1 MPLKYHS
8 TQYDETTL
16 RHIIIVNII
25 LVRIRV
31 DSVSM
36 IAFLCTSL
44 KQPERRNFRLF
55 LSSVF
60 LVIYI
65 CDRYQKDNHISGG
78 FSLFGGCNIDS
89 LLVFIIGHYLIKN
102 NVGKVHLRI
111 SGPPNGHSFQE
122 AVYQAQSHKLYFSAA

>member
-16 RHIIIVNII
+16 RHIIIVNIT

-44 KQPERRNFRLF
+44 KQPERRNFRLSLF
-55 LSSVF
+55 SVF
-60 LVIYI
+60 LVI
-65 CDRYQKDNHISGG
+65 CDQYQKDNHISGG
-78 FSLFGGCNIDS
+78 ISLFRGCNIGS

-102 NVGKVHLRI
+102 NT
-111 SGPPNGHSFQE
+111 
-122 AVYQAQSHKLYFSAA
+122 